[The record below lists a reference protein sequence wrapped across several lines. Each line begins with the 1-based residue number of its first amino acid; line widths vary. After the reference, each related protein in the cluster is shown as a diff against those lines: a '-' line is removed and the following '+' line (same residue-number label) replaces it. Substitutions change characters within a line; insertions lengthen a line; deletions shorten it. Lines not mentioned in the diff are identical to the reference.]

1 MTSDLLADSVLT
13 RKAVIYVRQS
23 TPQQVV
29 NNVESQRRQYQ
40 LVASARS
47 RGFRE
52 VEVIDDD
59 QVKLG
64 FGHFRRFREPG
75 VEFSTVCPHPDGRP
89 CKRKRSGRKGAT
101 GSLIRSL
108 PGGPARDAA
117 RPGVSRR
124 CPPSGPPTCAGRAA
138 ERSR

>member
-1 MTSDLLADSVLT
+1 MILEQLQPNYAWAQEVAPDDPGIETAVVEYQSPDGHGTIKHPCFESSSD
-13 RKAVIYVRQS
+13 
-23 TPQQVV
+23 
-29 NNVESQRRQYQ
+29 
-40 LVASARS
+40 SA
-47 RGFRE
+47 
-52 VEVIDDD
+52 I
-59 QVKLG
+59 
-64 FGHFRRFREPG
+64 FGGFREPG